1 MATLIRNKLRIIPNA
16 YSKEEYDKQINDVA
30 SFCSALEDGKRKHM
44 SFIKICPKPLNIEI
58 GSKEEDDWMLHNW
71 GTRFKALNACR
82 LSEDEMIFDTFWNPA
97 VPIFIKLAKK
107 FPNVDFNFKFA
118 SKRTGM
124 KAGELAASGG
134 KVILFNRFDNC
145 SREAYETAFELMPH
159 LRMLYTLNQNTGTYD
174 YDTSDFRASI
184 EQNGYYKDQDGTVL
198 IGCDDKQKPLFDE
211 VDDLPF

>member
-1 MATLIRNKLRIIPNA
+1 MATLIRNKLTIIPNA

-58 GSKEEDDWMLHNW
+58 GSREEDDWMLHNW
-71 GTRFKALNACR
+71 GTRFKALNACW

-97 VPIFIKLAKK
+97 IPIFIRLAKK

-124 KAGELAASGG
+124 KTGEIAASGG
-134 KVILFNRFDNC
+134 KVILFNRFDNF
-145 SREAYETAFELMPH
+145 SKEAYETAFDLMPH
-159 LRMLYTLNQNTGTYD
+159 LRILYTLNLSTGTYD
-174 YDTSDFRASI
+174 YDTSDFRAAI
-184 EQNGYYKDQDGTVL
+184 EQNGYYKDQDGSIL
-198 IGCDDKQKPLFDE
+198 IGCNDKRKPLFGD